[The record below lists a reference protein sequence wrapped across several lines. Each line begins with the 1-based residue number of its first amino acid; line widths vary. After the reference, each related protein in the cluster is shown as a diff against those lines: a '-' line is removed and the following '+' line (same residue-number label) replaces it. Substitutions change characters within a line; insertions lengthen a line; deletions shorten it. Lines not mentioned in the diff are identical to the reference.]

1 MGIRMNR
8 TKVSTNFFADEF
20 LYPGET
26 DINKIDRR
34 LIDIA
39 QFIRTKTGKSVTINN
54 YATGGQYKE
63 SGLRDPN
70 TSTGAS
76 KSAHKVGK
84 AIDVKIAGMNGQQM
98 YQWAKDHQK
107 ELYALGVRQI
117 EHYSLT
123 ASWLHLATR
132 GQEGMI
138 QIIDLSKVVEVW
150 KQ

>member
-1 MGIRMNR
+1 MDRI
-8 TKVSTNFFADEF
+8 KVSANFYADEF
-20 LYPGET
+20 LHPGET
-26 DINKIDRR
+26 DITKIDSR

-39 QFIRTKTGKSVTINN
+39 QHIRTTTGKSVTINN

-63 SGLRDPN
+63 SGLRSAT
-70 TSTGAS
+70 TSTGAK
-76 KSAHKVGK
+76 KSAHKEGM
-84 AIDVKIAGMNGQQM
+84 AIDVKIAGMNGEQM
-98 YQWAKDHQK
+98 YQWAKQHQK

-123 ASWLHLATR
+123 ATWLHLATR

-138 QIIDLSKVVEVW
+138 QVIDLSKVVEVW